1 MDRKLLHEI
10 SITEINGIKIGHAQ
24 DKQGATGC
32 TVIICEKGAATG
44 VDVRGS
50 APAGRETD
58 AIKPGNICDAAHAVV
73 LSGGSAFGLDA
84 AAGVMEYL
92 EERGI
97 GFDVGMTVVPI
108 VCGASIFDLT
118 VGDSRIRPDR
128 AMGRAACENASGKPV
143 PEGNVGAGTGAS
155 IGKFMGTERS
165 MKSGLGTYAVQLG
178 DLQVGAIVTV
188 NALGDVF
195 DLDTGRQI
203 GGLLSPDKKE
213 LCNSEELMY
222 QKYTA
227 DKNYFAG
234 NTTIGCIV
242 TNAKLDKTQM
252 MKIASMAHDGMAR
265 TIRPVHTWADG
276 DSIFAMATGEVA
288 ADANAVGTLA
298 ARVMG
303 YAVNRGVQKA
313 VGDYGLISASE
324 LNF

>member
-1 MDRKLLHEI
+1 MMDQSLLHEI
-10 SITEINGIKIGHAQ
+10 SITDIRGIKIGHAQ
-24 DKQGATGC
+24 DSKGGTGC
-32 TVIICEKGAATG
+32 TVILCENGAATG

-58 AIKPGNICDAAHAVV
+58 AIKPGNICDVAHAVM
-73 LSGGSAFGLDA
+73 LSGGSAYGLDA
-84 AAGVMEYL
+84 AAGAMEYL
-92 EERGI
+92 EERGV

-108 VCGASIFDLT
+108 VCAASIFDLA
-118 VGDSRIRPDR
+118 VGDSSARPDR
-128 AMGRAACENASGKPV
+128 VMGRAACENASGQPV

-155 IGKFMGTERS
+155 IGKLMGTERA
-165 MKSGLGTYAVQLG
+165 MKSGLGVYAVQLG
-178 DLQVGAIVTV
+178 DLQVGALVTV

-203 GGLLSPDKKE
+203 GGLLSEDKKY

-222 QKYTA
+222 RKYSA

-276 DSIFAMATGEVA
+276 DSVFAMATGEVT

-303 YAVNRGVQKA
+303 YAINRGVQKA
-313 VGDYGLISASE
+313 SSEYGLICASQ
-324 LNF
+324 L